1 MDSLMK
7 FLDENSHIR
16 FAASDSPDFADLC
29 SAFVINATK
38 KPSLIIRPRSAEDV
52 SSLVSILTA
61 NDIPFT
67 IRGGG
72 HDMFGR
78 SQVDD
83 GVTIDMREICHV
95 HVDRDSQTARVGG
108 GIISMNLLKELE
120 RHQMVTPHPVTPTVG
135 YVGWAIHGGYTL
147 LSTKYGLGVDQI
159 VGATI
164 VDANGNIR
172 EADERMLTVI
182 RGGGGAVGVIVE
194 VKIKIYPLDQVLA
207 GAIIYQPSELVT
219 AFRDFDSNYQQAKQ
233 DGFPPE
239 LGIYRFIMNG
249 PMGKTLTVLFLWASS
264 DISEGQKWLSTVSS
278 WGPVAMATVAPTTI
292 AAFNE
297 VTNSMVPR
305 KAYGTIHAPIF
316 RCLTPKVVDVI
327 CQHGPLQPN
336 NPEVLFGIHEL
347 RADAPMSSKG
357 SIFNGRQPHFVVEII
372 PITGSLDT
380 LDETIAWGQK
390 FNDAL
395 LGTDAANRLSCNYIP
410 LTPSKDLDIKGI
422 YGSYY
427 ETLREIKAEL
437 DPDNKFKNA
446 LVQL

>member
-1 MDSLMK
+1 MDLLRK
-7 FLDENSHIR
+7 FLAENSHIQ

-29 SAFVINATK
+29 SAFIINATK
-38 KPSLIIRPRSAEDV
+38 KPSLIVRPRSAEDI
-52 SSLVSILTA
+52 SGLVSILTT

-78 SQVDD
+78 SQVD
-83 GVTIDMREICHV
+83 GAVTIDMREICHV
-95 HVDRDSQTARVGG
+95 HVDSASKTARVGG

-120 RHQMVTPHPVTPTVG
+120 KHQMVTPHPVTPSVG
-135 YVGWAIHGGYTL
+135 YVGWAIHGGYGL

-159 VGATI
+159 VGATV
-164 VDANGNIR
+164 VDANGNIL

-194 VKIKIYPLDQVLA
+194 VKTKIYPLDQVLA

-219 AFRDFDSNYQQAKQ
+219 GFRDFNTNFQQAKR

-249 PMGKTLTVLFLWASS
+249 PTGKAQIVLFLWASS

-278 WGPVAMATVAPTTI
+278 WAPLGMSTVAPTTI

-297 VTNSMVPR
+297 VTNSMVP
-305 KAYGTIHAPIF
+305 KIAYGTIHAPIF
-316 RCLTPKVVDVI
+316 RSLTPEVVDVI
-327 CQHGPLQPN
+327 GKHALLQPN

-347 RADAPMSSKG
+347 RADAPMSSNG
-357 SIFNGRQPHFVVEII
+357 SIFNARQAHVLIEII

-380 LDETIAWGQK
+380 LYETMAWGQN

-395 LGTDAANRLSCNYIP
+395 LATDAANRLSCSYIP
-410 LTPSKDLDIKGI
+410 LNPTRDLEFKGI
-422 YGSYY
+422 YGSQY
-427 ETLREIKAEL
+427 ETLREIKTEL
-437 DPDNKFKNA
+437 DPDNKFKHA